1 MFLGLFGFFL
11 FPFIGR
17 ESGGFKQKS
26 KKKWSRRVGRGALLA
41 SRRCMRSALRVAGR
55 WALGVICPLEDEDD
69 DNMGDNVFWCVGV
82 LVVVTLCVGVGAQ
95 LELTLGLGS
104 GLGFRVPPCHL
115 VRLPDDKV
123 VHISHYC

>member
-1 MFLGLFGFFL
+1 M
-11 FPFIGR
+11 
-17 ESGGFKQKS
+17 
-26 KKKWSRRVGRGALLA
+26 WAVGRFSLLGAA
-41 SRRCMRSALRVAGR
+41 CGARCALRVAGR
-55 WALGVICPLEDEDD
+55 WALGVICPLEDEDE
-69 DNMGDNVFWCVGV
+69 DNMGDDVFWCVGV

-115 VRLPDDKV
+115 ARLPDDKV